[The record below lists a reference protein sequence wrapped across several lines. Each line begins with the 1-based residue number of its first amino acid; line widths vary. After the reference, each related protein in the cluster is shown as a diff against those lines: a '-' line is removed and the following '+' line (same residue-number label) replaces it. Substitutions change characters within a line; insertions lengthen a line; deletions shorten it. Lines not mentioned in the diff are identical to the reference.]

1 MPLRHMST
9 AVFFLQEEGKGKRKH
24 RWGREGTEN
33 IVKKKKKKRKK
44 AIFRIKSL
52 PACKGGKRKK
62 QKEQDRKVL

>member
-33 IVKKKKKKRKK
+33 IVKKKKEEKK
-44 AIFRIKSL
+44 KSNL
-52 PACKGGKRKK
+52 
-62 QKEQDRKVL
+62 